1 MRMQFRKD
9 VQVLRGIAV
18 LLVVLFHLGIAG
30 FTSGLLGVDVFF
42 VISGYLMAVMYDPS
56 KKAEFFAKRARRLL
70 PAYFAT
76 ILATLLVAIIVTA
89 PNDFQWIFKQ
99 ASFAAVFAPNFAYW
113 MENSYFARIPS
124 NHSSICGPSE
134 SKSSSTC

>member
-1 MRMQFRKD
+1 MRLQFRRN
-9 VQVLRGIAV
+9 VQVIRGIAV

-30 FTSGLLGVDVFF
+30 FTSGFLGVDVFF
-42 VISGYLMAVMYDPS
+42 VIGGYLMAVLYDPS

-70 PAYFAT
+70 GWKIHISLR
-76 ILATLLVAIIVTA
+76 IL
-89 PNDFQWIFKQ
+89 
-99 ASFAAVFAPNFAYW
+99 
-113 MENSYFARIPS
+113 S